1 MNTAIT
7 EDALRILEQLEY
19 LCEELLPLMEA
30 GDSAKAQIG
39 TGLLLEKINQL
50 KELLTAFIN
59 ENA

>member
-19 LCEELLPLMEA
+19 LCEELLPLMEE

-39 TGLLLEKINQL
+39 TGLMLEKITQL
-50 KELLTAFIN
+50 KRLLSALAN